1 MDFTDAVFTEEL
13 RVDSSNK
20 TLDRLFRA
28 SLSDIFSSSMLKKID
43 RVFDSSLVLKNFNR
57 RTNIMCYTQ
66 GTKIYINKPLFEN
79 TPKEKALNY
88 LMHEL
93 IHVLINTGKF
103 PELKTLQNNL
113 ANVISKAVKKEDISE
128 FLTGKKQDIHSAWQG
143 ETINYLFNNSI
154 KWDKAVPGTKLA
166 YYIKLKQSNIF
177 KLNSL
182 FWKKRF
188 SDIDK

>member
-28 SLSDIFSSSMLKKID
+28 SLSDIFSNSMLKKID
-43 RVFDSSLVLKNFNR
+43 RVFDSSLVLKNFNK

-79 TPKEKALNY
+79 TTKEKALNY

-113 ANVISKAVKKEDISE
+113 ANVIFKAVKKEDISE

-166 YYIKLKQSNIF
+166 YYITLKQSNIF

>member
-20 TLDRLFRA
+20 ALDRLFRA
-28 SLSDIFSSSMLKKID
+28 SLSDVFSNSMLKKID
-43 RVFDSSLVLKNFNR
+43 RVFDSSLVLKNFNK

-166 YYIKLKQSNIF
+166 YYITLKQSNIF

>member
-166 YYIKLKQSNIF
+166 YYITLKQSNIF
-177 KLNSL
+177 KLN
-182 FWKKRF
+182 
-188 SDIDK
+188 

>member
-28 SLSDIFSSSMLKKID
+28 SLSDIFSNSMLKKID
-43 RVFDSSLVLKNFNR
+43 RVFDSSLVLKNFNK

-113 ANVISKAVKKEDISE
+113 ANVIFKAVKKEDISE

-166 YYIKLKQSNIF
+166 YYITLKQSNIF

>member
-1 MDFTDAVFTEEL
+1 
-13 RVDSSNK
+13 
-20 TLDRLFRA
+20 
-28 SLSDIFSSSMLKKID
+28 
-43 RVFDSSLVLKNFNR
+43 
-57 RTNIMCYTQ
+57 
-66 GTKIYINKPLFEN
+66 
-79 TPKEKALNY
+79 
-88 LMHEL
+88 MHEL

-103 PELKTLQNNL
+103 PELKTLQSNL

-166 YYIKLKQSNIF
+166 YYITLKQSNIF